1 MATIRQA
8 ITLQDRMSPVLS
20 RIMTA
25 MRSTISVMEQ
35 MNAASAAGIDSSA
48 INRATREINNA
59 ERALRDF
66 QETQDQIPPG
76 TENVRRGFASWQAA
90 IVTANQALS
99 LVRSGINGILKL
111 TSISDDM
118 TNTSARL
125 NLIND
130 GLQTQAELQQM
141 IYESAQRSHGAYA
154 ETANAVAQLNL
165 LAANAFPDNKQA
177 IVFAETMQKAFTVSG
192 ADISAQNA
200 AMRQMSQALASG
212 RLQGD
217 EYVSIRENAPLI
229 MNAIQE
235 EMGLTNAAL
244 KEAAANGEIT
254 ADVIKRAVFNNAEEI
269 NQMFSQ
275 MPITFGAAMQMIKN
289 TAMMEFQPVSQKF
302 SELINNTAFQQL
314 VTKITSGIALIASGV
329 LWLFN
334 AISNNWDTI
343 SSVLLGAGILIGG
356 VVAALGI
363 YNGVIAISSFLTTAQ
378 AVASGVLAV
387 ARGGE
392 ASATALAAAEHWKLN
407 IALLANP
414 WTWIVIGIIAIVAA
428 IAVWIKHVG
437 GIKVAWLIMV
447 NAVLTAWDGLKIAF
461 FTGVYWVLDLIGKLQ
476 LGWLR
481 ASTGI
486 ANIIGNMK
494 VKVLTLLQ
502 NMINGAIDIINDFI
516 GVINKIPGVSVEA
529 IEKVTFATTA
539 KAEETAAQ
547 NARAEDLK
555 AAEAELAAAKA
566 SRDASL
572 ASMRAEAQAN
582 RNAREAEIQQVKA
595 SKAEEKAAESWDWES
610 MLGAAQAANDAAIA
624 GTGAFGSASNP
635 SGGKLDSVDSVGIS
649 DEDLRYLRDI
659 AEVDYI
665 NKYTTLRPIVQANFG
680 DVHETA
686 DVNQVLTVL
695 ENMVSNVYASSLA
708 RG

>member
-1 MATIRQA
+1 MATVRQA

-20 RIMTA
+20 NIMKA
-25 MRSTISVMEQ
+25 MRSTINVMEQ
-35 MNAASAAGIDSSA
+35 MNAASAKGIDASS

-66 QETQDQIPPG
+66 QGEQDQIPPG

-99 LVRSGINGILKL
+99 LVRSGINGVLKL
-111 TSISDDM
+111 TGISDEM

-141 IYESAQRSHGAYA
+141 IYESAQRSRGAYA

-165 LAANAFPDNKQA
+165 LAAEAFPDNKQA

-192 ADISAQNA
+192 ADTASQNA
-200 AMRQMSQALASG
+200 ALRQMSQALASG

-229 MNAIQE
+229 MQAIQK

-244 KEAAANGEIT
+244 KEAASNGEIT
-254 ADVIKRAVFNNAEEI
+254 SDIIKRAVFNASSEI
-269 NQMFSQ
+269 DQMFSK
-275 MPITFGAAMQMIKN
+275 MPVTFGASMQMIKN
-289 TAMMEFQPVSQKF
+289 TAMMEFQPVSQRF
-302 SELINNTAFQQL
+302 SELINNTAFQQM
-314 VTKITSGIALIASGV
+314 VTKITAGIAMIASGA
-329 LWLFN
+329 LWLIN
-334 AISNNWDTI
+334 VITSNWDTI

-356 VVAALGI
+356 IVGAMLI
-363 YNGVIAISSFLTTAQ
+363 YNGVIGISTFLTNAQ
-378 AVASGVLAV
+378 AVASGVLAI
-387 ARGGE
+387 ARGAE
-392 ASATALAAAEHWKLN
+392 ASAAATAAAAQWGLN
-407 IALLANP
+407 MALLANP
-414 WTWIVIGIIAIVAA
+414 WTWILVGIIALVAA

-437 GIKVAWLIMV
+437 GIKVAWLMMV
-447 NAVLTAWDGLKIAF
+447 NAVLIAWDWLKIAF
-461 FTGVYWVLDLIGKLQ
+461 FTGVYWVLDLIGKMQ

-481 ASTGI
+481 AGAGI
-486 ANIIGNMK
+486 ANIVGNMK
-494 VKVLTLLQ
+494 VSVLTILQ
-502 NMINGAIDIINDFI
+502 NMINGAIDLINQFI

-529 IEKVTFATTA
+529 VEKVTFAATA

-547 NARAEDLK
+547 NARAADVK
-555 AAEAELAAAKA
+555 AAEAELAASKA
-566 SRDASL
+566 SRQASL
-572 ASMRAEAQAN
+572 AAMRAEAQAN
-582 RNAREAEIQQVKA
+582 RNARETEIQKVKT
-595 SKAEEKAAESWDWES
+595 SKAEEKAAEKWSWED
-610 MLGAAQAANDAAIA
+610 MLGAAQAANNAAGGGA
-624 GTGAFGSASNP
+624 GSSGSSKNP

-665 NKYTTLRPIVQANFG
+665 NKYTTLRPIVQASFG

-695 ENMVSNVYASSLA
+695 ENMVSDVYASSLA